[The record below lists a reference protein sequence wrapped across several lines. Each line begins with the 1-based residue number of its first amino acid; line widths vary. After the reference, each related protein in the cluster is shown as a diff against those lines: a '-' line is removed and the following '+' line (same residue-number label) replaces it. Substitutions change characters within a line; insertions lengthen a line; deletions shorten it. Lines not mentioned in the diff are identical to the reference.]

1 MIPKDFKLQNVTWEK
16 EPASRPVTD
25 SDFVELTE
33 ATTIQIQSSRKTKGG
48 RDVHIE
54 EFRLPAGVL
63 TNGGSI
69 PRPLWTVGGITPLT
83 PRDQMAFFNHD
94 GMFMVIAYC
103 RMNRLKSPI
112 SFDEANQI
120 LGKSLKENKIRSW
133 LVYEGVSLF
142 GKAHC
147 RTLTPDEM
155 RSAKK
160 IMEINGFLNR

>member
-1 MIPKDFKLQNVTWEK
+1 MIPKDFKLQSVTWEK

-33 ATTIQIQSSRKTKGG
+33 ATTTQIQSTRKTATG
-48 RDVHIE
+48 RDIHIE
-54 EFRLPAGVL
+54 EFRLPAGVY

-69 PRPLWTVGGITPLT
+69 PRPLWTIGGITPLT

-103 RMNRLKSPI
+103 RMNRIKSPVT
-112 SFDEANQI
+112 FDQANLI
-120 LGKSLKENKIRSW
+120 LEMSLKENRIRRW
-133 LVYEGVSLF
+133 LVYRGVSWF
-142 GKAHC
+142 GRAHC
-147 RTLTPDEM
+147 RSLSPDEM